1 MSKEEVTKK
10 ILHNKGKFFPILKRE
25 KTFPKE
31 LVKVLFSF
39 FYVSIFISFV
49 IKEKYHAYCKKKPL
63 VTEIK
68 RKIMINMNKLLGK
81 LLD

>member
-39 FYVSIFISFV
+39 FMSRFLFRSQSKRNIMLTV
-49 IKEKYHAYCKKKPL
+49 KKKPL